1 MTAQYSQAN
10 NVLPSNLMVD
20 VAASAKISSA
30 NTAVD
35 GDAFSSA
42 LDNASK
48 NYADK
53 SEVKTTAKSDN
64 KYSEK
69 NKDVKSAV
77 ENTDTSKRKEVVSEK
92 TEVKADVKTEENS
105 KAVKEQQTEQVVK
118 EEVSALKEESA
129 GVEVDEVQP
138 VEENEQTLIF
148 DESKT
153 VDELLEQ
160 IKNNVCVVVDDVPV
174 ETTPVAEAADDIETS
189 VETVSANKIVNEKLL
204 SNIEYESRPVV
215 NVTDSLSKAALDN
228 TESLPLENQI
238 PQIKADTAV
247 KAQNIDTDE
256 LLNVSDT
263 EPEVT
268 STVSKETINNVKPE
282 NNTDV
287 TVKTAKES
295 LAADTSRL
303 TVNIEQDVQEEP
315 VIIDTKP
322 VTPLDTKQQESDL
335 EIKVTD
341 EVASQV
347 RDNNVTGI
355 ENKDTTSK
363 VKDKAVETM
372 TALKDKDTTVVDV
385 KTSNSDNNTESSLSQ
400 NNANETVAKLNVQN
414 NNVVSAHIDSAE
426 SFVNKLDTQLSM
438 NQGAQRETVQ
448 LNQNDILS
456 QMNAKFEQ
464 LQQQSSNKVSIVLQ
478 PESLG
483 KVSVEIMNTKEGIVA
498 KMTAENHQVKE
509 LFDKS
514 LESLKSSLAAQ
525 GVNVNSIKVE
535 SAQESSNNAMD
546 FERNQFEQA
555 FNNQQNGQN
564 HSNKSQQAEQV
575 QQEQTA
581 SFSAEAQQGTEE
593 VSMESGIDMAEGITN
608 YNGKVDYIV

>member
-35 GDAFSSA
+35 CDTFSSV

-48 NYADK
+48 NYTDK
-53 SEVKTTAKSDN
+53 SEVKTSTKTGND
-64 KYSEK
+64 YSKKTKEL
-69 NKDVKSAV
+69 NSVS
-77 ENTDTSKRKEVVSEK
+77 ENTDASKRKDAVSDK
-92 TEVKADVKTEENS
+92 VGAKTEENS
-105 KAVKEQQTEQVVK
+105 KVVK
-118 EEVSALKEESA
+118 EPKTEQLVEEEPA
-129 GVEVDEVQP
+129 DIEVDKTQLTN
-138 VEENEQTLIF
+138 ENEQAAIF

-160 IKNNVCVVVDDVPV
+160 IKNNICVAAEDVPV
-174 ETTPVAEAADDIETS
+174 TTTPIDEQPEDIETS
-189 VETVSANKIVNEKLL
+189 VENVSTNKIVNEKLL
-204 SNIEYESRPVV
+204 SNIEYESQSVV
-215 NVTDSLSKAALDN
+215 NIAGELIKNADSLGSDSLTAQVNTDSVADTQNVNTDEILN
-228 TESLPLENQI
+228 IPETES
-238 PQIKADTAV
+238 
-247 KAQNIDTDE
+247 
-256 LLNVSDT
+256 
-263 EPEVT
+263 EVT
-268 STVSKETINNVKPE
+268 STVSKDAINNLKPE
-282 NNTDV
+282 DKTDV
-287 TVKTAKES
+287 NVKTAKEG
-295 LAADTSRL
+295 LATDVSRL

-315 VIIDTKP
+315 VVLETKP

-363 VKDKAVETM
+363 AKDKAVETM

-385 KTSNSDNNTESSLSQ
+385 KTSNSGSNTESSLNQ

-414 NNVVSAHIDSAE
+414 NNIVSTHIDSTE

-438 NQGAQRETVQ
+438 NQNVQRETVQ

-464 LQQQSSNKVSIVLQ
+464 LQQQTSNKVSIVLQ

-514 LESLKSSLAAQ
+514 LDSLKSSLAAQ

-535 SAQESSNNAMD
+535 SAQESSNNAMN

-564 HSNKSQQAEQV
+564 QSNKSQQL
-575 QQEQTA
+575 QQEQTT
-581 SFSAEAQQGTEE
+581 SYSADVQQGAEE
-593 VSMESGIDMAEGITN
+593 VSTESGIDTAEGITN

>member
-1 MTAQYSQAN
+1 MTAQYSQPN

-48 NYADK
+48 NYTDK
-53 SEVKTTAKSDN
+53 SEVKTSTKSDN

-69 NKDVKSAV
+69 TKDVKSAA
-77 ENTDTSKRKEVVSEK
+77 ENTDTSKRKDVVSDK
-92 TEVKADVKTEENS
+92 TEVKADVKAEEKQNVVKEQKTEP
-105 KAVKEQQTEQVVK
+105 AVKEN
-118 EEVSALKEESA
+118 SSD
-129 GVEVDEVQP
+129 VEADKVQLT
-138 VEENEQTLIF
+138 EENEQTVIF
-148 DESKT
+148 DETKT

-174 ETTPVAEAADDIETS
+174 ETTPVAEAADDIESS

-204 SNIEYESRPVV
+204 SNIEYETQPSV
-215 NVTDSLSKAALDN
+215 NISGDLTKNVN
-228 TESLPLENQI
+228 SLPLENQAT
-238 PQIKADTAV
+238 QVKTDTAV
-247 KAQNIDTDE
+247 KNQTVNTDE
-256 LLNVSDT
+256 LLNIPDA

-268 STVSKETINNVKPE
+268 PTVSKETINNLKPE

-315 VIIDTKP
+315 VAIDTKP
-322 VTPLDTKQQESDL
+322 VTPLDTKKQESDL

-355 ENKDTTSK
+355 ENKDVTSK
-363 VKDKAVETM
+363 AKDKAVETM
-372 TALKDKDTTVVDV
+372 TALKDKDTTVTEV
-385 KTSNSDNNTESSLSQ
+385 KTSNSDSNTESSLNQ

-414 NNVVSAHIDSAE
+414 NNVASAHIDSAE

-438 NQGAQRETVQ
+438 NQNVQRETVQ

-464 LQQQSSNKVSIVLQ
+464 LQQQTSNKVSIVLQ

-514 LESLKSSLAAQ
+514 LDSLKSSLAAQ

-564 HSNKSQQAEQV
+564 HSNKSQQAEQA
-575 QQEQTA
+575 QHEQTA
-581 SFSAEAQQGTEE
+581 SYSAEVQQGEAE
-593 VSMESGIDMAEGITN
+593 DVSVESGIDMAEGITN